1 METKDLYILLGV
13 ALLLNVF
20 LVYFIVRYAV
30 KKATQPMTQ
39 SINFLLHFKFDE
51 MKNAGKSDQFINTAI
66 KKMKDYKNWEV
77 VNMDAKEETEKGDQ
91 KKNSLFVY

>member
-1 METKDLYILLGV
+1 
-13 ALLLNVF
+13 

-30 KKATQPMTQ
+30 KKATQPLTR

-66 KKMKDYKNWEV
+66 KKMKDYKNWEL
-77 VNMDAKEETEKGDQ
+77 VNMDTKVETEKGDQ
-91 KKNSLFVY
+91 KKNSLFVTE